1 SLAGMAAALALAVAI
16 VLAETSATLVSR
28 TRRYLHKI
36 AQLNASVRQLKTRV
50 NTAERRT
57 TTALEHAN
65 ADEVLKRVLTASDLR
80 TIKLSA
86 GAKGS
91 DPASSAASGSLA
103 VSKTQ
108 GQSVLQAA
116 GLTDSRQGSF
126 YRAGWEEKRRPP
138 PLAGEFRAKKNGNAT
153 VPLSEPPQAAT
164 SLLVTLESDTSA

>member
-1 SLAGMAAALALAVAI
+1 MRLGARIEQGAGATPAEDEAKTAVARPRWWRRVGFWRSLAGMAAALALAVAI

-80 TIKLSA
+80 TIKLSG

-91 DPASSAASGSLA
+91 DPASLA
-103 VSKTQ
+103 
-108 GQSVLQAA
+108 
-116 GLTDSRQGSF
+116 
-126 YRAGWEEKRRPP
+126 
-138 PLAGEFRAKKNGNAT
+138 
-153 VPLSEPPQAAT
+153 
-164 SLLVTLESDTSA
+164 